1 MFLKFQCT
9 SEKIIHRLKRFYL
22 KVILTECFWK
32 CNSNNSSNNSLYIW
46 NRIFCMDFLK
56 KLYKILIPFYT
67 LFLLYLMFFGFGR
80 SQYDINIVR
89 LIPMFSTVGFI
100 KETILWKTIF
110 VNIFGNIL
118 MFVPFGF
125 LGIVFP
131 KLNNF
136 WLLILDFLFVIIL
149 IESLQYF
156 TRLGVFD
163 IDDVILNTVG
173 TAIGFW
179 IYQLFDKKFHSRRCF

>member
-1 MFLKFQCT
+1 
-9 SEKIIHRLKRFYL
+9 
-22 KVILTECFWK
+22 
-32 CNSNNSSNNSLYIW
+32 
-46 NRIFCMDFLK
+46 MDFLK

>member
-1 MFLKFQCT
+1 
-9 SEKIIHRLKRFYL
+9 
-22 KVILTECFWK
+22 
-32 CNSNNSSNNSLYIW
+32 
-46 NRIFCMDFLK
+46 MDFLK

-80 SQYDINIVR
+80 SQFDINIVR
-89 LIPMFSTVGFI
+89 LIPMFSTVGFV
-100 KETILWKTIF
+100 KQTILWKTIF
-110 VNIFGNIL
+110 INIFGNIL

-125 LGIVFP
+125 LGIIFP

-136 WLLILDFLFVIIL
+136 WIMILDFLFAIIL

-173 TAIGFW
+173 VAIGFW
-179 IYQLFDKKFHSRRCF
+179 IYQLFEKKFNSR

>member
-1 MFLKFQCT
+1 
-9 SEKIIHRLKRFYL
+9 
-22 KVILTECFWK
+22 
-32 CNSNNSSNNSLYIW
+32 
-46 NRIFCMDFLK
+46 MDFLK

-89 LIPMFSTVGFI
+89 LIPMFSTVGFV
-100 KETILWKTIF
+100 KQTILWKTIII
-110 VNIFGNIL
+110 NIFGNIL
-118 MFVPFGF
+118 IFVPFGF

-131 KLNNF
+131 KLNQF
-136 WLLILDFLFVIIL
+136 WSLILDFLFAIIIL
-149 IESLQYF
+149 ESFQYF

-173 TAIGFW
+173 VAIGFW
-179 IYQLFDKKFHSRRCF
+179 IYQLFEKKFNTRRFF

>member
-1 MFLKFQCT
+1 
-9 SEKIIHRLKRFYL
+9 
-22 KVILTECFWK
+22 
-32 CNSNNSSNNSLYIW
+32 
-46 NRIFCMDFLK
+46 MDFLK

-89 LIPMFSTVGFI
+89 LIPMFSTVGFV
-100 KETILWKTIF
+100 KQTILWKTIII
-110 VNIFGNIL
+110 NIFGNIL

-125 LGIVFP
+125 LGIIFP

-136 WLLILDFLFVIIL
+136 WILILDFLFAIIL

-163 IDDVILNTVG
+163 IDDVLLNTVG
-173 TAIGFW
+173 VAIGFW
-179 IYQLFDKKFHSRRCF
+179 IYRKWASRVLA

>member
-1 MFLKFQCT
+1 
-9 SEKIIHRLKRFYL
+9 
-22 KVILTECFWK
+22 
-32 CNSNNSSNNSLYIW
+32 
-46 NRIFCMDFLK
+46 MDFLK

-89 LIPMFSTVGFI
+89 LVPMFSTVGFV
-100 KETILWKTIF
+100 KQTILWKTIII
-110 VNIFGNIL
+110 NIFGNIL
-118 MFVPFGF
+118 IFVPFGF

-131 KLNNF
+131 KLNQF
-136 WLLILDFLFVIIL
+136 WILILDFLFAIIIL
-149 IESLQYF
+149 ESFQYF

-173 TAIGFW
+173 VAIGFW
-179 IYQLFDKKFHSRRCF
+179 IYRKWASRVLA

>member
-1 MFLKFQCT
+1 
-9 SEKIIHRLKRFYL
+9 
-22 KVILTECFWK
+22 
-32 CNSNNSSNNSLYIW
+32 
-46 NRIFCMDFLK
+46 MDFLK

-89 LIPMFSTVGFI
+89 LIPMFSTVGFV
-100 KETILWKTIF
+100 KQTILWKTII

-118 MFVPFGF
+118 IFVPFGF

-131 KLNNF
+131 KLNQF
-136 WLLILDFLFVIIL
+136 WSLILDFLFAIIIL
-149 IESLQYF
+149 ESFQYF

-173 TAIGFW
+173 VAIGFW
-179 IYQLFDKKFHSRRCF
+179 IYRKWASRVLA

>member
-1 MFLKFQCT
+1 
-9 SEKIIHRLKRFYL
+9 
-22 KVILTECFWK
+22 
-32 CNSNNSSNNSLYIW
+32 
-46 NRIFCMDFLK
+46 MDFLK

-89 LIPMFSTVGFI
+89 LIPMFSTVGFV
-100 KETILWKTIF
+100 KQTILWKTIII
-110 VNIFGNIL
+110 NIFGNIL
-118 MFVPFGF
+118 IFVPFGF

-131 KLNNF
+131 KLNQF
-136 WLLILDFLFVIIL
+136 WSLILDFLFAIIIL
-149 IESLQYF
+149 ESFQYF

-173 TAIGFW
+173 VAIGFW
-179 IYQLFDKKFHSRRCF
+179 IYRKWASRVLA

>member
-1 MFLKFQCT
+1 MK
-9 SEKIIHRLKRFYL
+9 EKYQQIFITFYRY
-22 KVILTECFWK
+22 W
-32 CNSNNSSNNSLYIW
+32 
-46 NRIFCMDFLK
+46 
-56 KLYKILIPFYT
+56 IPFYT
-67 LFLLYLMFFGFGR
+67 VFLLYLMFFGFGR

-89 LIPMFSTVGFI
+89 LLPMISTFNFV
-100 KETILWKTIF
+100 KETIIWKTIIIN
-110 VNIFGNIL
+110 VFGNIL

-136 WLLILDFLFVIIL
+136 RLLIFDFLFAIIL
-149 IESLQYF
+149 VESLQYF

-173 TAIGFW
+173 VAIGFW
-179 IYQLFDKKFHSRRCF
+179 MYRWLNKKFIGKDF

>member
-1 MFLKFQCT
+1 
-9 SEKIIHRLKRFYL
+9 
-22 KVILTECFWK
+22 
-32 CNSNNSSNNSLYIW
+32 
-46 NRIFCMDFLK
+46 MDFLK

-89 LIPMFSTVGFI
+89 LIPMFSTVGFV
-100 KETILWKTIF
+100 KQTILWKTIII
-110 VNIFGNIL
+110 NIFGNIL
-118 MFVPFGF
+118 IFVPFGF

-136 WLLILDFLFVIIL
+136 WILILDFLFAIIIL
-149 IESLQYF
+149 ESFQYF

-173 TAIGFW
+173 VAIGFW
-179 IYQLFDKKFHSRRCF
+179 IYQLFEKKFNSR

>member
-1 MFLKFQCT
+1 
-9 SEKIIHRLKRFYL
+9 
-22 KVILTECFWK
+22 
-32 CNSNNSSNNSLYIW
+32 
-46 NRIFCMDFLK
+46 MDFLK

-89 LIPMFSTVGFI
+89 LIPMFSTVGFV
-100 KETILWKTIF
+100 KQTILWKTIII
-110 VNIFGNIL
+110 NIFGNIL
-118 MFVPFGF
+118 IFVPFGF

-136 WLLILDFLFVIIL
+136 WILILDFLFAIIL

-173 TAIGFW
+173 VAIVFW
-179 IYQLFDKKFHSRRCF
+179 IYQLFEKKFNSR